1 MTTSTVGPA
10 AASAP
15 AARQASG
22 PAQAW
27 RRLRHQPVTLAAV
40 ITIAIIIVIAAAA
53 PLIAPYDAGE
63 TDFTSVLAG
72 PSADHLLGTD
82 DFGHDILSQLIY
94 AARTALIVGVGSVLV
109 AMLIG
114 VPMGLILGYK
124 GGWYDRLGSRVM
136 DIADAM
142 PGIMIGF
149 VVIAILGRGT
159 LILIFAIGLIFS
171 MNFARM
177 VRAITLTERK
187 KLYVESAHVTGLRNR
202 QIVFGQVLPNLVG
215 PLAVQGAVFLGNAI
229 KVEAALSFLG
239 LGLPDDQPSW
249 GGMLRT
255 AAEHQVDHPWM
266 ALPPGIAIVI
276 TVLAL
281 NLLGDGINDALS
293 GARTSR
299 KQRKRALH
307 QAPTLA
313 EVEEAKRAVSSVVTT
328 PVAVAPALAQA
339 LVTTDK
345 HPDTVLAV
353 RDIHIVADRPDG
365 EVVPLVSSLD
375 LTVGR
380 GEVMGLLGE
389 SGSGKSMLAKS
400 ILGLLPAGV
409 RVESGSVELAGEE
422 LVGRTERQWREIRGK
437 KLGVVFQNPQA
448 NLSPVHTVGR
458 QLIDPLRIHH
468 GMSKAVA
475 RDQAADLLDMV
486 GVKDAAKRLDDY
498 PHQFSGGMA
507 QRVAIAIAL
516 AGDPDVLIL
525 DEATSA
531 LDVTTQSQVLDLV
544 LDLREK
550 LGMAVINITHDLGV
564 AAEACDRVAIMYHG
578 QLLEVNDVFSLFD
591 EPHHPYTKAL
601 LASHPTADHKV
612 DRLPTIAD
620 FVTADGEW
628 IAR

>member
-1 MTTSTVGPA
+1 
-10 AASAP
+10 
-15 AARQASG
+15 
-22 PAQAW
+22 
-27 RRLRHQPVTLAAV
+27 
-40 ITIAIIIVIAAAA
+40 
-53 PLIAPYDAGE
+53 
-63 TDFTSVLAG
+63 
-72 PSADHLLGTD
+72 
-82 DFGHDILSQLIY
+82 
-94 AARTALIVGVGSVLV
+94 
-109 AMLIG
+109 
-114 VPMGLILGYK
+114 
-124 GGWYDRLGSRVM
+124 
-136 DIADAM
+136 
-142 PGIMIGF
+142 
-149 VVIAILGRGT
+149 
-159 LILIFAIGLIFS
+159 
-171 MNFARM
+171 
-177 VRAITLTERK
+177 
-187 KLYVESAHVTGLRNR
+187 
-202 QIVFGQVLPNLVG
+202 VFGQVLPNLVG

-345 HPDTVLAV
+345 HPETVLAV

-458 QLIDPLRIHH
+458 QLVDPLRVHH
-468 GMSKAVA
+468 GMSKTMA

-486 GVKDAAKRLDDY
+486 GVKDAIKRLDDY

-578 QLLEVNDVFSLFD
+578 QLLEVNDVFNLFD

>member
-345 HPDTVLAV
+345 HPDPVLAV